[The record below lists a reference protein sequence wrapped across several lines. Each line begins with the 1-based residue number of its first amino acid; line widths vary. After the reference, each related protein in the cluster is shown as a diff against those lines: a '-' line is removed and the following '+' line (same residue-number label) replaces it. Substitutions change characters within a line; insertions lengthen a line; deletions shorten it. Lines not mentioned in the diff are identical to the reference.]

1 MSIGRP
7 KSDEKE
13 RFLVKVKL
21 VENGCI
27 EWQGTK
33 NRGGYGKFYFR
44 GKQDVAHRVSYEL
57 FVGPISK
64 GKWVLHRCDNR
75 KCVNVDHLFL
85 GNCKDNIL
93 DMDTKGRRGTK
104 SKLTYTD
111 VENIKK
117 LLAER
122 YSQQKIAEMFN
133 VHQGTVSNIKLNKT
147 TMFLQER
154 L

>member
-13 RFLVKVKL
+13 RFLAKVKL

-27 EWQGTK
+27 EWQSTK

-44 GKQDVAHRVSYEL
+44 GKQELSHRVSYEL
-57 FVGPISK
+57 FVEPISK
-64 GKWVLHRCDNR
+64 SKWVLHRCDNR

-104 SKLTYTD
+104 SKLTYAD

-154 L
+154 I